1 MASTSSSAAVV
12 EERESGR
19 KRKRGGATGESE
31 GSEEVQPS
39 KWRTRGVHEIYSSK
53 LLDAIRL
60 VRSGSGSPASAAAG
74 TAAAAA
80 AAAASAAPQRS
91 RAVREAADRA
101 LAVSARGRTHWSRAI
116 LASRRRRLKA
126 ARRARLREPASPAS
140 RHPTSP
146 PGKGPKAPALARKAK
161 VLGRLVPGCRKLP
174 FPALLAEASD
184 YIAALEMQVRAMT
197 ALAEVLSTVS
207 ASSSGTSSS
216 PA

>member
-1 MASTSSSAAVV
+1 MASTSSPAAAVV
-12 EERESGR
+12 EERESGG

-31 GSEEVQPS
+31 VLGEEAQPSS
-39 KWRTRGVHEIYSSK
+39 KWRRRRVHEIYSSK

-60 VRSGSGSPASAAAG
+60 VRSGSGSPASAAA
-74 TAAAAA
+74 AATQ
-80 AAAASAAPQRS
+80 PRN

-116 LASRRRRLKA
+116 LASHHRRLQA
-126 ARRARLREPASPAS
+126 ARRARLREPASPPS

-146 PGKGPKAPALARKAK
+146 PGKGPKTPALARKAK
-161 VLGRLVPGCRKLP
+161 VLGRLVPGCRRLP

-207 ASSSGTSSS
+207 ASTSSSSGGASSS

>member
-1 MASTSSSAAVV
+1 MASTSGSAAV
-12 EERESGR
+12 EERGRSER
-19 KRKRGGATGESE
+19 KRKRGATGEHGE
-31 GSEEVQPS
+31 GTEAEPY
-39 KWRTRGVHEIYSSK
+39 KWRTRRVHEIYSSK

-60 VRSGSGSPASAAAG
+60 VRSGSPSASSSS
-74 TAAAAA
+74 
-80 AAAASAAPQRS
+80 AAAASPPRS

-101 LAVSARGRTHWSRAI
+101 LAVSARGRTRWSRAI
-116 LASRRRRLKA
+116 LASHRRRIQA
-126 ARRARLREPASPAS
+126 ARRARLRDRTSSSLSSRRPFSSSASS
-140 RHPTSP
+140 
-146 PGKGPKAPALARKAK
+146 GKGSKTPALARKAK

-207 ASSSGTSSS
+207 ASSSGGGSGSSS

>member
-31 GSEEVQPS
+31 GAEEAQPS
-39 KWRTRGVHEIYSSK
+39 KWRTRRVHEIYSSK

-80 AAAASAAPQRS
+80 ADPQSS

-116 LASRRRRLKA
+116 LASHHRRLQA
-126 ARRARLREPASPAS
+126 ARRARLREPASPPL

>member
-1 MASTSSSAAVV
+1 MASTSGSAAAV
-12 EERESGR
+12 EERGNSER
-19 KRKRGGATGESE
+19 KRKRGATGESE
-31 GSEEVQPS
+31 GSEAQPS
-39 KWRTRGVHEIYSSK
+39 KWRTRRVHEIYSSK

-60 VRSGSGSPASAAAG
+60 VRSGSPSSSAAA
-74 TAAAAA
+74 
-80 AAAASAAPQRS
+80 PPRS

-101 LAVSARGRTHWSRAI
+101 LAVSARGRTRWSRAI
-116 LASRRRRLKA
+116 LASHRRRIQA
-126 ARRARLREPASPAS
+126 ARRARLREATSPPS
-140 RHPTSP
+140 RHPSSSS
-146 PGKGPKAPALARKAK
+146 GKGPKAPALARKAK

-207 ASSSGTSSS
+207 GSGSASSSGGFSS